1 MLGTSTTSSVNSS
14 APIISGTPAAIGF
27 VEDVINYYESFI
39 KRALDEVATETQA
52 DVRKQASSKDGWRD
66 LADKINVRFDHD
78 DRELRYSV
86 DTEDQDRVQAL
97 EFGTATEAPNP
108 LLRTHAAEGRQD
120 FTERVTTRVHELMGN
135 L

>member
-14 APIISGTPAAIGF
+14 APIISGMPAAIGF

-39 KRALDEVATETQA
+39 KRALDEIAAETQSDIRA
-52 DVRKQASSKDGWRD
+52 QAKAKDGWRD
-66 LADKINVRFDHD
+66 LSDKINVQYDHD
-78 DRELRYSV
+78 ERELKYSV
-86 DTEDQDRVQAL
+86 DIEDQERVRAL

-108 LLRTHAAEGRQD
+108 LLRTHAAEGRQN
-120 FTERVTTRVHELMGN
+120 FTDKVMTRVHTMMGN